1 MQRHPNQ
8 LKGSLYWI
16 AAGAV
21 GLLVINYLAATD
33 ALDWYYAG
41 VLSTAGIYIILT
53 TSLNLI
59 NGITGQLSIG
69 HAGFMAVGAYTAAL
83 LSVHYNTP
91 FAVNILAAFATAA
104 VAGLVIGLPTLRLKG
119 DYLAIATLGFGEI
132 IRVVIQ
138 NLKVTRGA
146 FGIVGIAWVD
156 NLFYTE
162 IVVFLSVLIIWRIVN
177 SATGRALIAIR
188 EDETAAETMGI
199 NTTLYKVMAFA
210 IGSAFAG
217 VAGALYAH
225 RMTYISPNDFTFL
238 KSVDILVM
246 LVLGGLGSITGAVVA
261 AFSLTLLPEFLR
273 FIDEWRMVIYPLLL
287 VIVMLFRP
295 QGLFGTKEIDFGS
308 LGAVFGRLKS
318 RLGQAEQTPVPQPDD
333 VKPAGAEPASVQ
345 RADAQPE
352 GVQPASVQADLS
364 GQPQSAAVAPAEPS
378 NQPFLEVSGLSIYYG
393 GLKAV
398 SDFNMSLP
406 EGALHGLI
414 GPNGAGKTT
423 VFNMLTGLH
432 PPSEGEI
439 RFRQKRV
446 DHLPPYKITSE
457 GVARTFQNIRLFRDL
472 TVLDNVKTA
481 FHMNVGYGFG
491 SSLVRPP
498 SYGAKERRITSDAE
512 RLLEIL
518 GLQDRCM
525 ELARNLPYGEQR
537 RLEIARAL
545 ATRPRLLLLDE
556 PAAGMNPQE
565 TASLME
571 LIRWIRGEFALTI
584 LLIEHDMSLVMR
596 LCERITVLDYGVT
609 IFEGTPDEVKRN
621 PRVIEAYLGQE
632 AN

>member
-1 MQRHPNQ
+1 
-8 LKGSLYWI
+8 
-16 AAGAV
+16 
-21 GLLVINYLAATD
+21 
-33 ALDWYYAG
+33 
-41 VLSTAGIYIILT
+41 
-53 TSLNLI
+53 
-59 NGITGQLSIG
+59 
-69 HAGFMAVGAYTAAL
+69 
-83 LSVHYNTP
+83 
-91 FAVNILAAFATAA
+91 
-104 VAGLVIGLPTLRLKG
+104 
-119 DYLAIATLGFGEI
+119 
-132 IRVVIQ
+132 
-138 NLKVTRGA
+138 
-146 FGIVGIAWVD
+146 
-156 NLFYTE
+156 
-162 IVVFLSVLIIWRIVN
+162 
-177 SATGRALIAIR
+177 
-188 EDETAAETMGI
+188 MGI

-246 LVLGGLGSITGAVVA
+246 LVLGGLGSITGAVVS

-295 QGLFGTKEIDFGS
+295 QGLFGTNEIDFGS
-308 LGAVFGRLKS
+308 LGAVFGRLKPLLGRTAGS
-318 RLGQAEQTPVPQPDD
+318 KLRREAEAVSAPRDGKPGTDARTAGVPLSSVQASDTQSLDMQAAGARPSGTQADGAQPAGVQPDLSGSLGQAQ
-333 VKPAGAEPASVQ
+333 ALAEPAG
-345 RADAQPE
+345 P
-352 GVQPASVQADLS
+352 
-364 GQPQSAAVAPAEPS
+364 
-378 NQPFLEVSGLSIYYG
+378 PFLEVNGLSIYYG

-439 RFRQKRV
+439 RFRQKRI
-446 DHLPPYKITSE
+446 DHLPPYRVTAE
-457 GVARTFQNIRLFRDL
+457 GIARTFQNIRLFKDL

-481 FHMNVGYGFG
+481 FHMNAGYGFG
-491 SSLVRPP
+491 SSVIRPP
-498 SYGAKERRITSDAE
+498 SYGVKERRITSEAE

-518 GLQDRCM
+518 GLQDRQM
-525 ELARNLPYGEQR
+525 ELAKNLPYGEQR

-545 ATRPRLLLLDE
+545 ATRPKLLLLDE

-565 TASLME
+565 TSSLME
-571 LIRWIRGEFALTI
+571 LIRWIRAEFALTI

-596 LCERITVLDYGVT
+596 LCERITVLDYGMT

-621 PRVIEAYLGQE
+621 PRVIEAYLGEE
-632 AN
+632 AD